1 MSAGKVVIS
10 WRYLMIHSAIEQGN
24 SIIVLDSKYPSLS
37 IADYAQSQGYDVHVF
52 APGFSES
59 DICNPLDFLI
69 DSQDAE
75 TARFLATSINR
86 YFWQLDNDNS
96 FFGVAGEQL
105 TGALLMLAKEFGTHA
120 DILTAAA
127 IVKSENIIQ
136 RLINADLT
144 PWIKVA
150 FSQIFSCADSQ
161 KTAASIVSSVRMMFS
176 DFIDV
181 NISWLIGKSTL
192 PLEITDRQMII
203 LGITTEPHQAV
214 NPLIWSIFELFLNR
228 HIDSNLIVACDEESF
243 HHLSKHNYLNPR
255 SLWSQ
260 QDNGSCFP
268 PASFDKTISIDLE
281 LAKRIEEVEQK
292 FPLIKI

>member
-1 MSAGKVVIS
+1 
-10 WRYLMIHSAIEQGN
+10 MIHSAIDTGHP
-24 SIIVLDSKYPSLS
+24 IIVVDTKYPSVS
-37 IADYAQSQGYDVHVF
+37 IAGYAQTQGYDIHVF
-52 APGFSES
+52 APGFAESEV
-59 DICNPLDFLI
+59 CNPLDFLH
-69 DSQDAE
+69 DSSDAE
-75 TARFLATSINR
+75 TAHYLATSINR
-86 YFWQLDNDNS
+86 YFWQSDNDNS

-105 TGALLMLAKEFGTHA
+105 TGALLMLAKEFGTYA

-136 RLINADLT
+136 RLINADLA

-214 NPLIWSIFELFLNR
+214 NPLIWSIFELFLN
-228 HIDSNLIVACDEESF
+228 ACDEESF
-243 HHLSKHNYLNPR
+243 HHLSKHNYQQPIIALPKEFNQENR
-255 SLWSQ
+255 VNCVASQ
-260 QDNGSCFP
+260 NN
-268 PASFDKTISIDLE
+268 KTISIDLE

-292 FPLIKI
+292 FPLIKA